1 MSGSLRAVRERLEG
15 RNQAG
20 FITNKEWHR
29 IMDTK
34 VHPKGGVVVWGVV
47 FLLSGCGFDLYL
59 LIVGSCAVSESCL
72 MEAL

>member
-1 MSGSLRAVRERLEG
+1 MFTAKLHVSLMQAFSGVSPGGVSASLRAVRGRLEG

-34 VHPKGGVVVWGVV
+34 VGG
-47 FLLSGCGFDLYL
+47 SGLGAWFGCFIL
-59 LIVGSCAVSESCL
+59 
-72 MEAL
+72 